1 MNCPRCKATIGPL
14 ANPDGV
20 VTCPGCGSRLMT
32 RSAMLRSQG
41 GQKTGGPAPAPGADA
56 SVGRRAA
63 RDLPPDATLP
73 ATPAQMLALGS
84 LEISS
89 EDPPPASEAA
99 APSGRKTG
107 AAKRAATPPQGA
119 PAMSGTSQKPATP
132 PAAPAAAAALPAL
145 PLPSGAPLAPAAPA
159 NPDSSPAPLGPAS
172 QETLDLVLRELRF
185 LRELQER
192 ILQLLERSPAG
203 GRDSSN
209 DESAEVS
216 PIRARRRK
224 SVVLI
229 DDDPV
234 TREAA
239 VAEMMQADIPV
250 RAFAEGNAAISAIA
264 DEKPDVIVLELAIA
278 GSMEGRDVIN
288 MVKATMEWVEIP
300 IVLWTRAP
308 VANQR
313 EARQIHGAD
322 EIVPKANG
330 AAALVA
336 RVITLFRRV
345 H

>member
-14 ANPDGV
+14 VNPDGV

-41 GQKTGGPAPAPGADA
+41 GQKASAAAPAPGEAA
-56 SVGRRAA
+56 AGQRSA

-84 LEISS
+84 LEVGN
-89 EDPPPASEAA
+89 EDVPPPAE
-99 APSGRKTG
+99 APSGRKAGGT
-107 AAKRAATPPQGA
+107 KRAAPA
-119 PAMSGTSQKPATP
+119 PAQATGSTSGTPQKPA
-132 PAAPAAAAALPAL
+132 AL
-145 PLPSGAPLAPAAPA
+145 SGAPPAPVALPTP
-159 NPDSSPAPLGPAS
+159 PDSSPTALAPTS
-172 QETLDLVLRELRF
+172 QDTLELVLRELRF

-203 GRDSSN
+203 SHDSSN
-209 DESAEVS
+209 DEAAEVS

-229 DDDPV
+229 DDDPA

-264 DEKPDVIVLELAIA
+264 DEKPDVIVLELALA

-308 VANQR
+308 VASQR